1 MIEVAVAVNPSTL
14 VTVNVAVLLP
24 DATVTV
30 LTDKVAAAVFPL
42 ATLTTTPP
50 VGAVAFNVTVAV
62 EVDGVP
68 LDSLARVAG
77 FNVTEEIAGGST
89 VRTAVCCT
97 LL

>member
-1 MIEVAVAVNPSTL
+1 MIEVAVAVSPSTL
-14 VTVNVAVLLP
+14 VTVNVVELA
-24 DATVTV
+24 AAGTVIV

-50 VGAVAFNVTVAV
+50 VGAVAFNVTLPVEVVAV
-62 EVDGVP
+62 PLVRLITLIGV
-68 LDSLARVAG
+68 S
-77 FNVTEEIAGGST
+77 VTEEIAGGST